1 MSDAECIVGDA
12 NSVLR
17 RNHIMQPYFHVLAV
31 QVYAEIHRTQ
41 LTGKNQ

>member
-1 MSDAECIVGDA
+1 MLNALLA
-12 NSVLR
+12 VLR
-17 RNHIMQPYFHVLAV
+17 RNHIMQPYFQAV